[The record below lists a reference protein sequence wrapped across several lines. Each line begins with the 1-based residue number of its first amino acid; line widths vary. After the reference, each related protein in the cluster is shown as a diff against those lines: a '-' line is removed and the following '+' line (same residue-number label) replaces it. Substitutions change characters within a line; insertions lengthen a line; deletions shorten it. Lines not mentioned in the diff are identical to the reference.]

1 MTESGDWSCG
11 RGVGEE
17 KIAGNN
23 QINVRVLKTLLVSKI
38 RLCVVFLKLFIPLQ
52 HKIFDTHICLVKS

>member
-1 MTESGDWSCG
+1 MTESEDWGCG
-11 RGVGEE
+11 RGFGEVE
-17 KIAGNN
+17 KAGND

-52 HKIFDTHICLVKS
+52 QFFEDSWKD

>member
-1 MTESGDWSCG
+1 MTESDDWSCR
-11 RGVGEE
+11 RGLGEE

-38 RLCVVFLKLFIPLQ
+38 RLCVVFLKLFIL
-52 HKIFDTHICLVKS
+52 